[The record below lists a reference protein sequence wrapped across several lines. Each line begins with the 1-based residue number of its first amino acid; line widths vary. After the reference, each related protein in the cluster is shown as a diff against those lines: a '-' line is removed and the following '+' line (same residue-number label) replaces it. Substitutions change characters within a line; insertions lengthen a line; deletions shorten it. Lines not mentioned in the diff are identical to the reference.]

1 MENNKPL
8 NPFQEVH
15 KRAREA
21 ADRAREIREKDS
33 EIRRKRVAE
42 EAVREGF
49 DRPDESV
56 K

>member
-21 ADRAREIREKDS
+21 ADRAREMREKDS

-49 DRPDESV
+49 DRPDESL